1 MGGACVQEDEE
12 EKLIQQLK
20 EARRRM
26 RKHMKLQ
33 VGPVVVQIGSRCR
46 GSVVILVNP
55 RSKK

>member
-1 MGGACVQEDEE
+1 MQEDEE

-33 VGPVVVQIGSRCR
+33 VGPAVVQIGGSRCR
-46 GSVVILVNP
+46 RSIFIWVNP
-55 RSKK
+55 RSEK